1 MTAKLRLVR
10 TYPKFYKSSQK
21 SIREIDFIFHDA
33 KGQRIHGSAPGFLAQ
48 KFRDFNLLEGQVY
61 GINGWE
67 LTEDTNA
74 FKITESS
81 HKLEFGE
88 NTKMYEVVD
97 VEYPR
102 IMYNFKNYKE
112 LSDPQ
117 TVDSNKIFDLIGRVA
132 MVHSIRTTNSNGVE
146 KKFIDV
152 VLEDVEG
159 CHITCTFWERYVQVI
174 VDALNNTPVTTLRVL
189 IVQCCRAKAFQDGS
203 IKVVNAF
210 DATKLLMG
218 EVPEIE
224 DFKERYNSHTRPSES
239 SIPHVR
245 PFMYNIRD
253 DLESGIAPIKTIAEF
268 LEFNE
273 ETNFW
278 IYASIID
285 VSPNWFFKSCPT
297 CVRKLDIS
305 AVDDSGIV
313 HLLCWDKDDDGSELP
328 NEIKM
333 LLSKDVMLKISKN
346 KDQIGPYKGQYT
358 VSRITA
364 DPILL
369 NRFGPLGISSQATKA
384 EELCSPMRTV
394 KAEVI
399 DSPIRAVNAEE
410 VDSPIMVEKGVL
422 YSPIRAV
429 KAAVNSPNRAVK
441 DFIEDPKKRQ
451 QTDGEDPMG
460 KKKIK
465 LEKI

>member
-1 MTAKLRLVR
+1 MTAKLRLVQ

-33 KGQRIHGSAPGFLAQ
+33 KGQRIHGSAPGFLAK

-81 HKLEFGE
+81 HKFEFGE
-88 NTKMYEVVD
+88 NTKMYKIVD
-97 VEYPR
+97 VNYPR
-102 IMYNFKNYKE
+102 FMFNFKNYKE

-117 TVDSNKIFDLIGRVA
+117 TVDSNKIFDLIGRIA

-152 VLEDVEG
+152 VLEEVEA
-159 CHITCTFWERYVQVI
+159 CHITCTLWEKYVQVI

-189 IVQCCRAKAFQDGS
+189 IVQYCRAKAFQDGS

-239 SIPHVR
+239 SIQHVR
-245 PFMYNIRD
+245 PFMYNVRE
-253 DLESGIAPIKTIAEF
+253 DLESGIAPIKTFAEF
-268 LEFNE
+268 LALNE
-273 ETNFW
+273 ERIFGFMPQSLTYPQ
-278 IYASIID
+278 IGSSSLARLVY
-285 VSPNWFFKSCPT
+285 
-297 CVRKLDIS
+297 KLDIS

-313 HLLCWDKDDDGSELP
+313 QLLCWDKDDDGVELL
-328 NEIKM
+328 NDISM
-333 LLSKDVMLKISKN
+333 LLSKAVMLKVSKN
-346 KDQIGPYKGQYT
+346 KDQIEPYKGPFT

-384 EELCSPMRTV
+384 EEVCSPMRVV
-394 KAEVI
+394 KAEAI

-410 VDSPIMVEKGVL
+410 GDNPIMVEKAVL
-422 YSPIRAV
+422 YSPIRAGE
-429 KAAVNSPNRAVK
+429 AAVYSPNRAVK
-441 DFIEDPKKRQ
+441 DCIEDPKKRQ
-451 QTDGEDPMG
+451 QSDWEEPMG